1 MKIKIPLKL
10 REMINLRDEREEVS
24 MKVEVERCGVLIGEK
39 RGKDVIVR
47 EVVEFENEARSPF
60 FFEIKPETLYDAWLR
75 AKRNG
80 MEVVAIFHTHPTGI
94 GKISSRDVES
104 LKNTGIPWVIV
115 GMDGIKAYLYDEG
128 VKEIDVEFL
137 GEDF

>member
-1 MKIKIPLKL
+1 MKIKIPLRL

-24 MKVEVERCGVLIGEK
+24 MKIEMERCGVLIGEK
-39 RGKDVIVR
+39 RGEEVVVR
-47 EVVEFENEARSPF
+47 EIVEFENEAESPF

-75 AKRNG
+75 AKRSG

-104 LKNTGIPWVIV
+104 LKNSGIPWVIV
-115 GMDGIKAYLYDEG
+115 GMDGIKAYLYDQG
-128 VKEIDVEFL
+128 VKEIDVEFF
-137 GEDF
+137 E